1 MSLLDEIRD
10 RATQPTVPPR
20 EDILQQQIPSYDTST
35 DAPVVTTS
43 YKQQPSGIS
52 ELKRLEEL
60 LANFTNIAARIP
72 VRLET
77 PIKDELDE
85 LCNREKVTIETL
97 LEAFYVTCKDKESVM
112 KQVIKEAKK
121 RLKSRKEAGNI
132 RSSLTKLNNLTRQI
146 EKVERKVVK

>member
-20 EDILQQQIPSYDTST
+20 EDILQQPTTTDTHEDVATES
-35 DAPVVTTS
+35 V
-43 YKQQPSGIS
+43 QQPTGVS

-60 LANFTNIAARIP
+60 LASFPEIASRVP
-72 VRLET
+72 VRLEL
-77 PIKDELDE
+77 PIKDEIDE

-112 KQVIKEAKK
+112 KQVTLEAKK

-132 RSSLTKLNNLTRQI
+132 RSSLTKLNNLTKNI
-146 EKVERKVVK
+146 K

>member
-1 MSLLDEIRD
+1 MSLLDEIRS

-20 EDILQQQIPSYDTST
+20 EDILQQPTTTDTLT
-35 DAPVVTTS
+35 PMDVATEGV
-43 YKQQPSGIS
+43 QQPTEVS
-52 ELKRLEEL
+52 ELKRLEDL
-60 LANFTNIAARIP
+60 LANFPEIAPRVP

-77 PIKDELDE
+77 PIKQELDE

-112 KQVIKEAKK
+112 KQVILEAKK

-132 RSSLTKLNNLTRQI
+132 RSSLTKLNNLTR
-146 EKVERKVVK
+146 K

>member
-20 EDILQQQIPSYDTST
+20 QDVLQQNKIIDTAT
-35 DAPVVTTS
+35 AIT
-43 YKQQPSGIS
+43 QQPSSVS

-60 LANFTNIAARIP
+60 LANFPEIAARIP

-97 LEAFYVTCKDKESVM
+97 LEAFYVTCFDKESVM
-112 KQVIKEAKK
+112 KQVVKEAKK

-132 RSSLTKLNNLTRQI
+132 RSSLTKLNNLT
-146 EKVERKVVK
+146 KKNRK

>member
-10 RATQPTVPPR
+10 RATQPTVVEPR
-20 EDILQQQIPSYDTST
+20 IDVLQQNKITDT
-35 DAPVVTTS
+35 AIAIA
-43 YKQQPSGIS
+43 QQPTEVS

-60 LANFTNIAARIP
+60 LANFPEIAARIP

-112 KQVIKEAKK
+112 KQVIIEAKK

-132 RSSLTKLNNLTRQI
+132 RSSLTKLNNLTR
-146 EKVERKVVK
+146 K

>member
-1 MSLLDEIRD
+1 MSLLDEIRS
-10 RATQPTVPPR
+10 RATQPTVEPR
-20 EDILQQQIPSYDTST
+20 IDVLQQNKIIDTAT
-35 DAPVVTTS
+35 ALA
-43 YKQQPSGIS
+43 QQPNEVS

-60 LANFTNIAARIP
+60 LANFPEIAARIP

-112 KQVIKEAKK
+112 KQVTLEAKK

-132 RSSLTKLNNLTRQI
+132 RSSLTKLNNLTR
-146 EKVERKVVK
+146 K

>member
-1 MSLLDEIRD
+1 MSLLDEIRG
-10 RATQPTVPPR
+10 RRSHTTVPPR
-20 EDILQQQIPSYDTST
+20 EDVLLQPTTTDTPM
-35 DAPVVTTS
+35 DVAPAQSV
-43 YKQQPSGIS
+43 QQPAEVS

-60 LANFTNIAARIP
+60 LASYPEIAPRVP

-112 KQVIKEAKK
+112 RQVILSAKK
-121 RLKSRKEAGNI
+121 RLKSRKEVGNI
-132 RSSLTKLNNLTRQI
+132 RSSLTKLNNLT
-146 EKVERKVVK
+146 KNRK

>member
-10 RATQPTVPPR
+10 RATQPTVEPR
-20 EDILQQQIPSYDTST
+20 IDVLQSQAQNTYYTINTN
-35 DAPVVTTS
+35 VV
-43 YKQQPSGIS
+43 QQPIS

-60 LANFTNIAARIP
+60 LASFPEIAARIP

-97 LEAFYVTCKDKESVM
+97 LEAFYVTCKDRESVM
-112 KQVIKEAKK
+112 KQVIQEAKK
-121 RLKSRKEAGNI
+121 RLKSRKSAGNI
-132 RSSLTKLNNLTRQI
+132 RSSLTKLNNLTR
-146 EKVERKVVK
+146 K

>member
-1 MSLLDEIRD
+1 MSLLDEIRS
-10 RATQPTVPPR
+10 RANQPTVPPR
-20 EDILQQQIPSYDTST
+20 QDVLQQPTTTDTLTEPTASES
-35 DAPVVTTS
+35 V
-43 YKQQPSGIS
+43 QQPTEIS

-60 LANFTNIAARIP
+60 LANFPEIAPRVP

-112 KQVIKEAKK
+112 RLVIKEAKK

-132 RSSLTKLNNLTRQI
+132 RSSLTKLHNLT
-146 EKVERKVVK
+146 KK